1 MYNIL
6 FSAIVYLSLET
17 HFKDDGRKCAPK
29 IAIQGLLREK
39 ERKKKSV
46 CAYGFHSSAREL
58 IECMKT
64 IISIWLAEICQL
76 NKPQPK

>member
-1 MYNIL
+1 MFVSKNFIINRHADVYNIL

-46 CAYGFHSSAREL
+46 CVPMVSIQVQGNSS
-58 IECMKT
+58 
-64 IISIWLAEICQL
+64 
-76 NKPQPK
+76 NV